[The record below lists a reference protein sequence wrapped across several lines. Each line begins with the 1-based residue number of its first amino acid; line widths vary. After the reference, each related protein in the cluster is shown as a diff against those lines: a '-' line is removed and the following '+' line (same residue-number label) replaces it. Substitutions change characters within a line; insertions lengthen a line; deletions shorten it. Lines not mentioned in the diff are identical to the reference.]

1 MADKTKKTVELER
14 AVSKSPQKTGS
25 FGFSIMG
32 GAKAKIPAI
41 VCNIEEGGPAD
52 LSRKVSVTKN
62 EDSHVYFVRL
72 KLVIN

>member
-32 GAKAKIPAI
+32 GAKAKLPAI

-52 LSRKVSVTKN
+52 ISKKVSVTKCEN
-62 EDSHVYFVRL
+62 SVYFC
-72 KLVIN
+72 